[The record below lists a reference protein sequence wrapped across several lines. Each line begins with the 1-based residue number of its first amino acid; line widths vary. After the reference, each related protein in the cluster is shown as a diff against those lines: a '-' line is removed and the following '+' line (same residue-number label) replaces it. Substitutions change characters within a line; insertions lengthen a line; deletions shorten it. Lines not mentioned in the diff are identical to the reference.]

1 MPDGTL
7 HHLLP
12 RSTTRLA
19 IHFLLHP
26 EWKLH
31 FRALKEHT
39 GLGTGSLQREL
50 AKLETLGLLK
60 RVTRRGKVYFEAV
73 VEHPTWNA
81 FRALIRE
88 HADPAD
94 VLREA
99 LSGLEGIRA
108 AFIFGS
114 TVKGDTRPD
123 SDVDLFLVEE
133 PEIPLVVMGH
143 IMLDAEVL
151 LDREID
157 VIRYT
162 PEKLAQRF
170 VGPRNWFLRRVL
182 SGPKLWLVGSE
193 EHLVA
198 VPEAA

>member
-1 MPDGTL
+1 MPDATL
-7 HHLLP
+7 HHLLS
-12 RSTTRLA
+12 RTTTRLV

-31 FRALKEHT
+31 FRALKEHM

-50 AKLETLGLLK
+50 AKLEALGLVT
-60 RVTRRGKVYFEAV
+60 RVKRRGKVFYEPV

-81 FRALIRE
+81 LRALIRE

-99 LSGLEGIRA
+99 LSGIEGIRA

-123 SDVDLFLVEE
+123 SDVDLFMIEE
-133 PEIPLVVMGH
+133 PEIPLVVIGH
-143 IMLDAEVL
+143 VMLDAEVL
-151 LDREID
+151 LDREVD
-157 VIRYT
+157 LIRYT
-162 PEKLAQRF
+162 PEQLARRLM
-170 VGPRNWFLRRVL
+170 GPRNWFVKDVL

-193 EHLVA
+193 DQLIA
-198 VPEAA
+198 LPEAA

>member
-1 MPDGTL
+1 MPDATL
-7 HHLLP
+7 HHLLS
-12 RSTTRLA
+12 RSTTRLV

-50 AKLETLGLLK
+50 AKLEALGLLT
-60 RVTRRGKVYFEAV
+60 RVKRRGKVFYEPV

-81 FRALIRE
+81 FRALVRE

-99 LSGLEGIRA
+99 LSGIEGIRA

-123 SDVDLFLVEE
+123 SDVDLFIVED
-133 PEIPLVVMGH
+133 PEIPFGVMGGVL
-143 IMLDAEVL
+143 LDAEVL
-151 LDREID
+151 LNREVD
-157 VIRYT
+157 LIRYT
-162 PEKLAQRF
+162 PEKMARRL
-170 VGPRNWFLRRVL
+170 VSVRNWFLKDVL
-182 SGPKLWLVGSE
+182 SSPKLWLIGSDE
-193 EHLVA
+193 VFAAL
-198 VPEAA
+198 PEAA